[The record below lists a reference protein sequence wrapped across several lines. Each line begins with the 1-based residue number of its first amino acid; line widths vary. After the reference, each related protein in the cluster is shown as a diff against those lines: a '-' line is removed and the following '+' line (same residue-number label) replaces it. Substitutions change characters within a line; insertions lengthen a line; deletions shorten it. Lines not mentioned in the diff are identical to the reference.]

1 MRDRYGRIRWGLWV
15 IVTLGILLSVYLASP
30 LIALH
35 SIASAVESK
44 DAVALTERID
54 FSALRRSLTNQIMD
68 EYLKLT
74 GKKLP
79 LHAIGKRVIV
89 SVADPVVARLMT
101 VRALLDLLGK
111 ADAGEKAKLPLERAP
126 FASASSKSLWQLW
139 LNSDYRGRSF
149 YIYLPPKKSR
159 AEQFRAH
166 LRLIAWRW
174 RIVGLDLPEDLKE
187 HLAKEL
193 VKLTQDRLNPRGQSV
208 LAPRADASM
217 CRNLAA
223 YAPLV

>member
-1 MRDRYGRIRWGLWV
+1 MRDRGSGIRWGLW
-15 IVTLGILLSVYLASP
+15 IILTLGILLGMYLASP

-35 SIASAVESK
+35 RIASAVETK

-54 FSALRRSLTNQIMD
+54 FPALRRSLTKQIVQ

-79 LHAIGKRVIV
+79 LHAIGKRVVV

-111 ADAGEKAKLPLERAP
+111 GDAGEQAKVPLERAP
-126 FASASSKSLWQLW
+126 FTSASFNSLWQLW
-139 LNSDYRGRSF
+139 LNSDYRGRNF
-149 YIYLPPKKSR
+149 YIYLPPKKSH
-159 AEQFRAH
+159 ADQFRAQ
-166 LRLIAWRW
+166 LRFIGWRW

-193 VKLTQDRLNPRGQSV
+193 VKLTQDRLNQEGVQ
-208 LAPRADASM
+208 
-217 CRNLAA
+217 
-223 YAPLV
+223 

>member
-1 MRDRYGRIRWGLWV
+1 MRDRYGRRRWGLWV
-15 IVTLGILLSVYLASP
+15 SLTLGILLSVYLASP

-35 SIASAVESK
+35 SIASAVETK

-54 FSALRRSLTNQIMD
+54 FAALRRSLTKQLVD

-79 LHAIGKRVIV
+79 LHAIGKRVVV
-89 SVADPVVARLMT
+89 SVADPIVARLMT
-101 VRALLDLLGK
+101 IRALLDLLGK

-126 FASASSKSLWQLW
+126 FTTGSFKSLWQLW
-139 LNSDYRGRSF
+139 LDSDYRGRSF

-166 LRLIAWRW
+166 LRLIGWRW

-187 HLAKEL
+187 HFAQEL
-193 VKLTQDRLNPRGQSV
+193 VKLTQEP
-208 LAPRADASM
+208 
-217 CRNLAA
+217 
-223 YAPLV
+223 

>member
-1 MRDRYGRIRWGLWV
+1 MRDRGSRIRWGLWV
-15 IVTLGILLSVYLASP
+15 ILSLGILLSVYLASP

-35 SIASAVESK
+35 RIASAVETK

-54 FSALRRSLTNQIMD
+54 FPALRRSLAKQIVQ

-79 LHAIGKRVIV
+79 LHAIGKRVVV

-111 ADAGEKAKLPLERAP
+111 GDAGEKAKVPVERAP
-126 FASASSKSLWQLW
+126 FTSASFKSVWQLW
-139 LNSDYRGRSF
+139 LSSDYLGRSF
-149 YIYLPPKKSR
+149 YVYLPPKKSR
-159 AEQFRAH
+159 AEQFRAQ
-166 LRLIAWRW
+166 LRLIGWRW

-187 HLAKEL
+187 HLAQEL
-193 VKLTQDRLNPRGQSV
+193 VKLTQDRLNP
-208 LAPRADASM
+208 
-217 CRNLAA
+217 
-223 YAPLV
+223 

>member
-1 MRDRYGRIRWGLWV
+1 MRDRASGIRWGLW
-15 IVTLGILLSVYLASP
+15 IILTLGILLSVYLASP

-35 SIASAVESK
+35 SIASAVETK
-44 DAVALTERID
+44 DAVAVTERID
-54 FSALRRSLTNQIMD
+54 FPALRRSLTKQIVQ

-79 LHAIGKRVIV
+79 LHAIGKRLVV

-111 ADAGEKAKLPLERAP
+111 GDAGEQAKVPIERAP
-126 FASASSKSLWQLW
+126 FTPSSFESLWRLW

-149 YIYLPPKKSR
+149 YVYLPPKKPR

-166 LRLIAWRW
+166 LRLIGWRW
-174 RIVGLDLPEDLKE
+174 RIIGLNLPEDLKE
-187 HLAKEL
+187 RLAREL
-193 VKLTQDRLNPRGQSV
+193 VKLTQDRLNQEGGQ
-208 LAPRADASM
+208 
-217 CRNLAA
+217 
-223 YAPLV
+223 

>member
-1 MRDRYGRIRWGLWV
+1 MGYRDGRSRWGLW
-15 IVTLGILLSVYLASP
+15 IILTLGILLSVYLASP

-35 SIASAVESK
+35 SIASAVETK

-54 FSALRRSLTNQIMD
+54 FPALRRSLTNQIMD
-68 EYLKLT
+68 EYLTLT

-79 LHAIGKRVIV
+79 LHAIGKRVII
-89 SVADPVVARLMT
+89 SVADPVIARLMT
-101 VRALLDLLGK
+101 IRALLDLLGK

-126 FASASSKSLWQLW
+126 FTTGSFRSLWQLW

-166 LRLIAWRW
+166 LRLIGWRW
-174 RIVGLDLPEDLKE
+174 RIVGLELPEDLKE
-187 HLAKEL
+187 HLAREL
-193 VKLTQDRLNPRGQSV
+193 IKLTEEHLKPEGNQ
-208 LAPRADASM
+208 
-217 CRNLAA
+217 
-223 YAPLV
+223 

>member
-1 MRDRYGRIRWGLWV
+1 MKVDMRDRYGRMRWGRWV
-15 IVTLGILLSVYLASP
+15 ILTLGILLSVYLASP

-101 VRALLDLLGK
+101 IRALLDLLGK

-149 YIYLPPKKSR
+149 YIYLPPKKTR

-166 LRLIAWRW
+166 LRIIGWRW

-193 VKLTQDRLNPRGQSV
+193 VKLMQEP
-208 LAPRADASM
+208 
-217 CRNLAA
+217 
-223 YAPLV
+223 